1 MTKDRI
7 EDQLM
12 PITCAKCGRQV
23 EKPIKWI
30 RRNSSLQC
38 EGCEFDI
45 DLESEEFIFRL
56 IRFTFTIST
65 PTPSE
70 PLTHRLTLPLAT
82 F

>member
-1 MTKDRI
+1 MTKDPI
-7 EDQLM
+7 EDYLM
-12 PITCAKCGRQV
+12 PITCAGCGREV
-23 EKPIKWI
+23 KKPIKWI

-38 EGCEFDI
+38 EGCESDI

-56 IRFTFTIST
+56 IRFKSTISP

-70 PLTHRLTLPLAT
+70 PLTNRLTLPLAT

>member
-12 PITCAKCGRQV
+12 PITCTKCGRQV

-38 EGCEFDI
+38 EGCESDI

-56 IRFTFTIST
+56 IRFTFTISP

-70 PLTHRLTLPLAT
+70 PLTNSLTLPLAT